1 MRTRSH
7 AGFTIIELVVA
18 LTAGALL
25 LVALYGLLAAVIDGG
40 SRLVADRRDA
50 EQTRQGDRWL
60 RSAIASTSVGRPGDA
75 EYEGG
80 PESASFTTML
90 PTAYGWHEPRA
101 VTLGVRGDSLLL
113 AVTGTEPIVLRHG
126 VRALALDYL
135 LEPGA
140 NAKWVRQWS
149 SPVSAPLAV
158 RVRIEMETEVDTAL
172 YLIGPRG

>member
-1 MRTRSH
+1 MRTRSR
-7 AGFTIIELVVA
+7 AGFTMIELMVA
-18 LTAGALL
+18 LAAGALL
-25 LVALYGLLAAVIDGG
+25 LAALFGLVTAVIDSG
-40 SRLVADRRDA
+40 SRLVAQRRVA
-50 EQTRQGDRWL
+50 EQSRQGDRWL
-60 RSAIASTSVGRPGDA
+60 RSVIASTSVGRPGDA
-75 EYEGG
+75 QYGGG

-90 PTAYGWHEPRA
+90 PTAYGWHEARA
-101 VTLGVRGDSLLL
+101 VTLGAEGDSLLL
-113 AVTGTEPIVLRHG
+113 SVAGAEPIVLRRG